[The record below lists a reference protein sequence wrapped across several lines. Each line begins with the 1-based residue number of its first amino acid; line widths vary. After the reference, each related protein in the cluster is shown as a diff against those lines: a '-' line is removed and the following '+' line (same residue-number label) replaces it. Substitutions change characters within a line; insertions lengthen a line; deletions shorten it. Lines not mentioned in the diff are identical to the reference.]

1 MPGLLKFRLTIHT
14 ILGSTIALLGILSL
28 GLALVSGE
36 IHRHLTLENHR
47 ASLVQL
53 IQLKANDLLSGLAN
67 QSKDLGLALQSSA
80 RFREAFDRRDP
91 RALTGLLNKQFHQYF
106 VTAGV
111 LRLKRLVAYDSELN
125 LLVASTE
132 IPTAR
137 DQLVHCPNI
146 AARARHREG
155 ASRTRVLDE
164 LCLIQGR
171 PYHSVLVP
179 IGGLVPRGYLEVV
192 TDPAHGLKP
201 IERALGMPLR
211 LEYPDGDTAYRS
223 SGWPGP
229 DAMKDSF
236 VIEHSLRTSDGRNA
250 LRIGIVNDM
259 RQLHADLRH
268 ARRVVMLVAGAATVL
283 TAALALLLLRSTLL
297 RPIRTLAR
305 QLHRVRED
313 RSHLKDKVTVSGTSE
328 VRELADDFNAM
339 ATELSQLY
347 ETLETMAYT
356 DSLTNLPN
364 RNLFHDRLL
373 DITRLYQGHKRPFAL
388 LLMDLDRF
396 KGVNDTLGHHIG
408 DQLLQQVSTRLKTV
422 MRTSDFLGRI
432 DVETIRYFESSMIAR
447 LGGDEFAAILP
458 SVRTAQE
465 AAAVAHKLI
474 DAMKEP
480 FEVNG
485 HKLVTGV
492 SIGIALYPEHGT
504 DVHTLMRKA
513 DVAMYHAK
521 NTRRGFALF
530 DVVQENQNILQLTL
544 EPDLLRAIE
553 NDELVLH
560 FQPTVIAPTGTVCRC
575 EVLLRWEHPE
585 KGSVPPDYFI
595 PLAEQTGLI
604 QRIRAWVLRNA
615 FRSCDAWHRL
625 GLDVG
630 ISVNLSAVDLH
641 DPGLLTEVR
650 AALQTSRLSPCCVT
664 FELTESAVM
673 SDPEYAFDVL
683 TSMDAMGIQLS
694 IDDFGTGYSSLA
706 YIKRLPV
713 TEIKID
719 KSFILDM
726 NEDPNDEAIVRATI
740 GLAHTL
746 GLEVVAEGVE
756 TEETAQRLLALG
768 CDRMQGH
775 WISPALPYS
784 RFIEWMG
791 CHEGPNALVEPLGA
805 RRHPK

>member
-1 MPGLLKFRLTIHT
+1 MLGLPKFRLTIHA
-14 ILGSTIALLGILSL
+14 ILGSTIALLGLL
-28 GLALVSGE
+28 GLALALVSGE
-36 IHRHLTLENHR
+36 IHRRLTLENHR

-53 IQLKANDLLSGLAN
+53 IQLKANDLLSELAN
-67 QSKDLGLALQSSA
+67 QSRDLGLTLQSSQA
-80 RFREAFDRRDP
+80 FREAFDQRDYP
-91 RALTGLLNKQFHQYF
+91 ALTELLDKQFHQYF

-111 LRLKRLVAYDSELN
+111 LGLERLVAYDSELE

-132 IPTAR
+132 TSNTDDR
-137 DQLVHCPNI
+137 LVHCPNI
-146 AARARHREG
+146 AARARQREG
-155 ASRTRVLDE
+155 ASRTRVLEE
-164 LCLIQGR
+164 LCLVEGR
-171 PYHSVLVP
+171 PHHSILVP

-192 TDPAHGLKP
+192 TDPTHGLRP

-211 LEYPDGDTAYRS
+211 LQFPDGDIAYHSRN
-223 SGWPGP
+223 WPGP
-229 DAMKDSF
+229 DAMRDSF
-236 VIEHSLRTSDGRNA
+236 VIEHSLRTSGGRDA
-250 LRIGIVNDM
+250 LTVGIVNDM

-268 ARRVVMLVAGAATVL
+268 ARRVVMLVAGVATVL
-283 TAALALLLLRSTLL
+283 TGALALLLLRSTLL
-297 RPIRTLAR
+297 APIRTLAR

-313 RSHLKDKVTVSGTSE
+313 RSHLKDKVTVDGTSE
-328 VRELADDFNAM
+328 VRELADDFNRM

-373 DITRLYQGHKRPFAL
+373 DITRLYREHNKPFAL

-396 KGVNDTLGHHIG
+396 KGVNDTLGHHVG
-408 DQLLQQVSTRLKTV
+408 DQLLQHVSRRLKTV
-422 MRTSDFLGRI
+422 MRTTDFLGPI
-432 DVETIRYFESSMIAR
+432 DAETIRHFESSTIAR

-465 AAAVAHKLI
+465 AATVSHKLI

-485 HKLVTGV
+485 HKLVTGI
-492 SIGIALYPEHGT
+492 SIGIALYPDHGT
-504 DVHTLMRKA
+504 DVHTLLRKA

-553 NDELVLH
+553 NNELILH
-560 FQPTVIAPTGTVCRC
+560 FQPTVIASTGTVCRC
-575 EVLLRWEHPE
+575 EVLLRWKHPE
-585 KGSVPPDYFI
+585 KGFVPPDYFI

-604 QRIRAWVLRNA
+604 QRIRAWVLCNA
-615 FRSCDAWHRL
+615 FRSCEAWHRL
-625 GLDVG
+625 GLDAG

-641 DPGLLTEVR
+641 DPGLLGEVR
-650 AALQTSRLSPCCVT
+650 SELKTTQMSPCCVT

-726 NEDPNDEAIVRATI
+726 NADPNDAAIVRATI

-756 TEETAQRLLALG
+756 TEETAKRLIALG

-775 WISPALPYS
+775 WIAPGLPYS
-784 RFIEWMG
+784 QFVEWMSRYENVG
-791 CHEGPNALVEPLGA
+791 VRAESLGA
-805 RRHPK
+805 GRPE